1 MSFNYEDRASDSP
14 FVRNIWH
21 TQTEE
26 DGTFLSPA
34 DSSWDIMIDHHGET
48 THVLLFGPST
58 KVSPVSYL
66 AGSESIGIQFKLGTY
81 MPKLPTNTILDLA
94 MLLPRA
100 SDGSFWFD
108 DKTWEV
114 PTFDNV
120 EVFIEKL
127 ACNGLLKQDNIVDA
141 LLQEQTSDRS
151 LRSVQRHFQRT
162 TGLTQGYVRKIERA
176 HQAAALLQQGVSI
189 LDTVYEL
196 GYADQPHLTRSL
208 TQLIGQTPAQIVRLN
223 KPE

>member
-1 MSFNYEDRASDSP
+1 MSFNYEDRASDSS

-26 DGTFLSPA
+26 DGTFLSQA
-34 DSSWDIMIDHHGET
+34 DSSWDIMINRQCDI

-58 KVSPVSYL
+58 QAWPVPYL
-66 AGSESIGIQFKLGTY
+66 AGTESIGIQFKLGTY

-94 MLLPRA
+94 MLLPHA

-108 DKTWEV
+108 DRIWEV
-114 PTFDNV
+114 PTFDNA

-127 ACNGLLKQDNIVDA
+127 ACNGLLRQDNIVDA
-141 LLQEQTSDRS
+141 LLQEQTPDRS

-176 HQAAALLQQGVSI
+176 RQAAAMLQQGVSI
-189 LDTVYEL
+189 LDAVYEL

-208 TQLIGQTPAQIVRLN
+208 TRLIGQTPAQIVRLN